1 MRVERERRYDPQQES
16 RDLGFGAVVSQQRR
30 LRLLNQDGSFNVR
43 RVEPGLW
50 QRLASYHGLL
60 TMPWPRFFAV
70 IFAGY
75 LAINSVF
82 AGAYLLC
89 GPGALTGDDRT
100 VPFLRAFFFSVHTF
114 ATIGYGNVA
123 PMGLAANLVV
133 TVEAMVGLLS
143 LALATGLVFARFSRP
158 HARLLYSRCAVL
170 APYRGITAFE
180 FRVVNASNS
189 ELIELTARVVL
200 SRFEEEEGGGRQRR
214 YYPLPLERESVAF
227 FPLSWTV
234 VHPIDETSPLYGWD
248 REQLVAAEAEFLV
261 LITGVDES
269 FAQVVH
275 SRTSYTAEEV
285 VGNAR
290 FRSMF
295 RSGDGALGVDI
306 EKLHEIEPVEPAPAR
321 SLQP

>member
-1 MRVERERRYDPQQES
+1 MHVDEERRVYDPQQES
-16 RDLGFGAVVSQQRR
+16 RDLGFGSVVSGQRK
-30 LRLLNQDGSFNVR
+30 LRLLNPDGSFNVR
-43 RVEPGLW
+43 RVEPSLW
-50 QRLASYHGLL
+50 HRWASYHGLL
-60 TMPWPRFFAV
+60 TMSWPRFFAV
-70 IFAGY
+70 ISAGY
-75 LAINSVF
+75 LAINVTF
-82 AGAYLLC
+82 AWAYLLC
-89 GPGALTGDDRT
+89 GPGALNGDDHT
-100 VPFLRAFFFSVHTF
+100 SLFLRAFFFSVHTF

-158 HARLLYSRCAVL
+158 SARLLYSRQAVV

-180 FRVVNASNS
+180 FRVVNATDS

-200 SRFEEEEGGGRQRR
+200 SRFEDDGNGRQRR
-214 YYPLPLERESVAF
+214 YYSLSLERESVAF

-234 VHPIDETSPLYGWD
+234 VHPIDEASPLYGWD
-248 REQLVAAEAEFLV
+248 RARLLESEAEFLV
-261 LITGVDES
+261 LITGVDET

-285 VGNAR
+285 VCNAR
-290 FRSMF
+290 FRNMF
-295 RSGDGALGVDI
+295 RGGEGALGVDLG
-306 EKLHEIEPVEPAPAR
+306 KLHDLETVEPAAVR